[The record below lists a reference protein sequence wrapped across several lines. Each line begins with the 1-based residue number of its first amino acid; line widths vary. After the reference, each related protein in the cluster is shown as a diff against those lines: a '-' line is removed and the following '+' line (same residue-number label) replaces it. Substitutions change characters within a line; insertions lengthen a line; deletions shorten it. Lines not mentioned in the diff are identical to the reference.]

1 VKRGDLVIIDTG
13 VAPYE
18 DGNIGLIITELSPH
32 QNYFKVFITKIG
44 FRFYMK
50 HHMRLI
56 NSINSKNISQM

>member
-18 DGNIGLIITELSPH
+18 DGNIGLIITELSPN

>member
-50 HHMRLI
+50 HHMKLMQ
-56 NSINSKNISQM
+56 SSTAE